1 MFIGSNISLDTSGD
15 ASFNGS
21 ITGGSLSIG
30 SSNSIFRVDTDG
42 DMWIGNA
49 TQGSAPFQ
57 VTKDGAIT
65 ATSGEIGGWTLG
77 ATTLT
82 GGTHILLDEGNSKIV
97 VGDNIA
103 SISEGLTISYGT
115 AQIGAGSTANKIHF
129 IGSSATDMAF
139 NVDYGKDFYFTPGR
153 IRNWYVEG
161 GDGNSSDP
169 STDTISN
176 FNSSGGDEDGI
187 SGKLYYDA
195 GVFGISSNRGGNM
208 TDNEVNAAVIGWN
221 SR

>member
-1 MFIGSNISLDTSGD
+1 SFGILTTIGNTSTEHVRISGSGIELKDGSTQYLSINQSGLFIGSNISLDTSGD

-129 IGSSATDMAF
+129 IGSSA
-139 NVDYGKDFYFTPGR
+139 
-153 IRNWYVEG
+153 
-161 GDGNSSDP
+161 
-169 STDTISN
+169 
-176 FNSSGGDEDGI
+176 
-187 SGKLYYDA
+187 
-195 GVFGISSNRGGNM
+195 
-208 TDNEVNAAVIGWN
+208 
-221 SR
+221 